1 MSGGGPA
8 HEGGR
13 AHALDALAS
22 AEGVETP
29 QQLAALRDTDN
40 A

>member
-1 MSGGGPA
+1 MSGRGP
-8 HEGGR
+8 

-29 QQLAALRDTDN
+29 QQLAALRATDH

>member
-1 MSGGGPA
+1 MSGGG
-8 HEGGR
+8 R
-13 AHALDALAS
+13 ACALDALAS

-29 QQLAALRDTDN
+29 QQLAARATDH